1 MEVPLLTDDFLRR
14 PVHLYPNKTAV
25 VDGARRYTYAEL
37 QARVKPAV
45 PGAPGSRRDNRTTA
59 SAS

>member
-1 MEVPLLTDDFLRR
+1 MEVPLFTDDFLRR

-37 QARVKPAV
+37 QARVNSTARLRIST
-45 PGAPGSRRDNRTTA
+45 GGSNRN
-59 SAS
+59 